1 VPVRTIRFYEQASLL
16 PAPERTPSGYRIY
29 VEDAITRLRIVRSA
43 QALGLSLAEIADMLR
58 VRDADGPP
66 CTYVTELL
74 QTRIHASTVRI
85 TELTALREELSARL
99 PLRAEPDPTRRLV
112 GAENPVTAPDQHL
125 RGQPTS
131 RALPACPQ
139 HARSLWPSD
148 SSIYCSPAY

>member
-1 VPVRTIRFYEQASLL
+1 MRTIRFYEQASLL

-29 VEDAITRLRIVRSA
+29 AEDAITRLRIVRSA

-99 PLRAEPDPTRRLV
+99 PLGAEPDPPPCGCREPCHGV
-112 GAENPVTAPDQHL
+112 
-125 RGQPTS
+125 
-131 RALPACPQ
+131 
-139 HARSLWPSD
+139 
-148 SSIYCSPAY
+148 

>member
-99 PLRAEPDPTRRLV
+99 PL
-112 GAENPVTAPDQHL
+112 
-125 RGQPTS
+125 
-131 RALPACPQ
+131 
-139 HARSLWPSD
+139 
-148 SSIYCSPAY
+148 